1 MTQFWDELE
10 LNQTPHAEGLR
21 SQEQSLWHCGRRSN
35 QHAMSFWQ
43 NKLLPMRFELMIS
56 RLLSERL
63 SQLGQG
69 SC

>member
-1 MTQFWDELE
+1 MRMAQLLDKHEP
-10 LNQTPHAEGLR
+10 NQTPHAAEGLR
-21 SQEQSLWHCGRRSN
+21 SQGNSGRRAI
-35 QHAMSFWQ
+35 QHTMSFWQ
-43 NKLLPMRFELMIS
+43 NGLLPMRFELMIS